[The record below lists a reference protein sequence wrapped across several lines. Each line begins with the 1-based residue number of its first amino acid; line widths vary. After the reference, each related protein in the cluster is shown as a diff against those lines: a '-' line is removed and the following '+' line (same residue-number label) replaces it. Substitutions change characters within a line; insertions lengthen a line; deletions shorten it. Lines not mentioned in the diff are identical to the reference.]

1 MHPMAS
7 SNSNERSLGELF
19 AELSRETSTLVRNE
33 VALAKA
39 ELAAKAARVGRDV
52 AMIALGGALAH
63 AALLTIVAA
72 VVLLLARAGLDPW
85 LAALIVGFAVA
96 AAGYVVAQKGLG
108 ALKSGDVTPNETIQS
123 VKETAQWAKN
133 QTR

>member
-1 MHPMAS
+1 MAS
-7 SNSNERSLGELF
+7 SNSNERSIGELF
-19 AELSRETSTLVRNE
+19 ADLSRETSTLVRNE

-39 ELAAKAARVGRDV
+39 ELTAKTARVGRDV
-52 AMIALGGALAH
+52 AMIAVGGALAH
-63 AALLTIVAA
+63 AGLLTIVAA

-85 LAALIVGFAVA
+85 LAATIVGFAVA
-96 AAGYVVAQKGLG
+96 GSGYAVGQKGLA
-108 ALKSGDVTPNETIQS
+108 ALKSGDVTPKETIQS